1 MTRFSRVIVCA
12 LLFALQVTLSSAQ
25 ETTIEDKSIPLPTSK
40 RLTTPSPG
48 RIGSTNGFSAT
59 IALSPDGRY
68 AALLNDG
75 YGTQE
80 TMATQSIA
88 VLDLKTNQLS
98 DYHEQRFGEEAHQ
111 SYFLGLV
118 FGSENPV

>member
-1 MTRFSRVIVCA
+1 MVAGAGDRSRRIN
-12 LLFALQVTLSSAQ
+12 
-25 ETTIEDKSIPLPTSK
+25 LPTSK
-40 RLTTPSPG
+40 TLTLPIPG
-48 RIGSTNGFSAT
+48 YLARTNSFPAT

-80 TMATQSIA
+80 TLATQSIA

-98 DYHEQRFGEEAHQ
+98 DYPDQRFGEEAHQ

-118 FGSENPV
+118 FAS